1 MLPVG
6 VCRRCTRSFIHARD
20 NPRPN
25 LLLVSSSGPA
35 NSFAMNLLV
44 TGGSGFIGS
53 HVLEL
58 LAEKPEV
65 EKLVNLDCLTYAGS
79 EENAKAVVDHPKYIF
94 EEVNLRNPAEVVRVV
109 HSHKITHVLHL
120 AAESHVDRSI
130 DRPNDFVTTN
140 INGTFHLLE
149 ACKDLWEPGGDNRFV
164 QVSTDEVFGSL
175 GGDGAFTEDSP
186 YAPNSPYSAS
196 KAAADML
203 VRSYVQTYGFP
214 AIITNCTNNF
224 GPRQFPEKLI
234 PMTVQRLIERH
245 EIPVYGS
252 GEHVRDWIDVRDH
265 AEALW
270 AVLLGARAGETYNIG
285 VRQELSNLELIG
297 RLCDTFDELYPEAG
311 GESRKLIKHVEDRPG
326 HDRRYAIDP
335 SKIGNELDWK
345 GSRTIADGIRDTVR
359 WYHEHQ
365 DWVQRAHFRI
375 TGQET
380 DWESCYLSGDTQ
392 WDKGMPSPGLIDWL
406 QDSPELKRGSVV
418 VPGCGFGHDA
428 RAWAETGFK
437 VVGHDIAPSAVRGGN
452 ERIKG
457 SALNIEFQLGDFLG
471 DEPTE
476 KFDWVFE
483 HTFFCAINPQRRE
496 DYLQAM
502 LRWLKPDGQ
511 FLGVHYFIP
520 DKAGPPFG
528 TDREEIIER
537 FSPHFELV
545 KDWVPRSFPN
555 RTNLERMFWWR
566 RKTS

>member
-1 MLPVG
+1 
-6 VCRRCTRSFIHARD
+6 
-20 NPRPN
+20 
-25 LLLVSSSGPA
+25 
-35 NSFAMNLLV
+35 MNLLV

-53 HVLEL
+53 HVVEL
-58 LAEKPEV
+58 LIEKSEV
-65 EKLVNLDCLTYAGS
+65 KKLVNLDCLTYAGS
-79 EENAKAVVDHPKYIF
+79 EENNQGVSDHPKYVF
-94 EEVNLRNPAEVVRVV
+94 EEVNLCNRAEVVRVV
-109 HSHKITHVLHL
+109 HAHQITHVLHL

-130 DRPNDFVTTN
+130 DRPNDFVTSN

-149 ACKDLWEPGGDNRFV
+149 ACKDLWEPGGENCFV
-164 QVSTDEVFGSL
+164 QISTDEVYGSL
-175 GGDGAFTEDSP
+175 GEAGVFTEASP

-214 AIITNCTNNF
+214 AIITNSSNNF

-234 PMTVQRLIERH
+234 PVTIQCLIERSP
-245 EIPVYGS
+245 IPVFGS
-252 GEHVRDWIDVRDH
+252 GEQVRDWIDVRDH
-265 AEALW
+265 ADALW
-270 AVLLGARAGETYNIG
+270 MVLEQGRVGETYNVGARCELTNIDL
-285 VRQELSNLELIG
+285 VRQ
-297 RLCDTFDELYPEAG
+297 LCDIYDDIKRDSG
-311 GESRKLIKHVEDRPG
+311 GNSRELIKHVEDRPG
-326 HDRRYAIDP
+326 HDQRYACDP
-335 SKIGNELDWK
+335 AKLEGELNWRA
-345 GSRTIADGIRDTVR
+345 SRAFEAGLRDTVR
-359 WYHEHQ
+359 WYTENQ
-365 DWVQRAHFRI
+365 DWMQRAHFRI
-375 TGQET
+375 AGQET

-457 SALNIEFQLGDFLG
+457 SALNIEFQLGDFLR
-471 DEPTE
+471 DDPTE

-483 HTFFCAINPQRRE
+483 HTFFCAINPQRRDE
-496 DYLQAM
+496 YVQAM

-511 FLGVHYFIP
+511 FLGVHYFIQ
-520 DKAGPPFG
+520 DKAGPPYG
-528 TDREEIIER
+528 TDRDEIIAR